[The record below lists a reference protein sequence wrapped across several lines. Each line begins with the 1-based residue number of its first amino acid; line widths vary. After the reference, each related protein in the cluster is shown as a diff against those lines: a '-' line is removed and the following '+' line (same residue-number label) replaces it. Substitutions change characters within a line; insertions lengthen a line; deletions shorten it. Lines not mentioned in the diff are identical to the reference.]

1 MEKSFNVKI
10 LKKDKIT
17 YDTRRFSVTKPKN
30 YRFISGQATDIAIN
44 LNDYTEKKRPFSF
57 TSINESPNLE
67 FIIKIYKERNS
78 VTKKL
83 SELKEGD
90 ELIIREPFGSI
101 RYFDRGVF
109 IAGGTG
115 ITPFISIFRQLK
127 KENKLKGNTL
137 IFSNKTEKDIIL
149 KDELDKMSKEGLKCI
164 YLITEENNPK
174 YYNEY
179 INENFLKNKIK
190 DFSQHFYVCG
200 PVRFVGEIQHILQK
214 LGAKPDRIIVET

>member
-200 PVRFVGEIQHILQK
+200 PVRFVGEIQHILQI